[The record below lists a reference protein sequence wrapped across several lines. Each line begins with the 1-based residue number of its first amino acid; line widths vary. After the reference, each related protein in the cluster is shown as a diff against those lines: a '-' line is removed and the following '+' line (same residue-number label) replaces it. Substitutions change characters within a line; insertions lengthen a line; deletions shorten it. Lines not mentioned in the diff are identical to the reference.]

1 MTKCEHARCQKQPVF
16 NCEGQT
22 KGRYCAKH
30 KLKNMINVR
39 DKPCEYVGCKIQPV
53 YNYEGQTKGRFCA
66 EHKLEN
72 MIDIVSR

>member
-1 MTKCEHARCQKQPVF
+1 
-16 NCEGQT
+16 
-22 KGRYCAKH
+22 
-30 KLKNMINVR
+30 MINVR